1 MSGGAIAM
9 VHGRVYKPALKV
21 PNPILQ
27 TSSKNSGT
35 REGYSGKQCFR
46 ADFIDFQLKLDD
58 EIMQLLAEFDKNLKH
73 YFISFCSLYYKPCK
87 NDSQRLVPC
96 SVLR

>member
-1 MSGGAIAM
+1 M
-9 VHGRVYKPALKV
+9 GRGCHATISLSMYKWP
-21 PNPILQ
+21 
-27 TSSKNSGT
+27 GT

-73 YFISFCSLYYKPCK
+73 YFISFAHFTTSHAKK
-87 NDSQRLVPC
+87 IVRD
-96 SVLR
+96 

>member
-1 MSGGAIAM
+1 MTKKRTHTTQLTI
-9 VHGRVYKPALKV
+9 
-21 PNPILQ
+21 
-27 TSSKNSGT
+27 SGT